1 MEVVQARIRDYLAWE
16 KVMDDLVPKNDEE
29 KKQKGSVDVARL
41 QTLKINI
48 DKAKGK
54 VPEAIRQ
61 AYCIVV
67 TVSDKDEVQAFKISV
82 AGEAHFETIKNDSR
96 SRVKDTAITADALLS
111 HGPYNLWKGGETS
124 RKVKD
129 LAGAFAQLP
138 HLPKMLKSQ
147 AIVQTLVEG
156 CVEGTFVLKLTRPDR
171 TFRTWWRTQP
181 DDNALKDPAME
192 LVLPEAAELAEIPGD
207 LFSPNVLP
215 DLWTGDEITVQAVQ
229 DYFDG
234 KRVVQVD
241 KGGFTEPVPVPTAS
255 AEAVNTAINE
265 AVAAGKVWLL
275 SGPASLLAEPVPAGV
290 MTATSKLCVPPTT
303 ITVPEILPANLPDA
317 WSGEETNALAIA
329 TALSQKAGKTLPWKT
344 VKDVIGASLQ
354 ARFTQLVDGSTPWP
368 CDLPAAQ
375 TVKIKVA
382 PAGTG
387 GGTGGG
393 DDGDDETGGRQPQ
406 LLVASAPFEPSEIQ
420 DLADL
425 IPQLLE
431 FKAKAKVP
439 LRFHVRLEV
448 GDGTE
453 RPAEEVIVEVN
464 KLIEGL
470 KEGFRVG

>member
-1 MEVVQARIRDYLAWE
+1 M
-16 KVMDDLVPKNDEE
+16 
-29 KKQKGSVDVARL
+29 
-41 QTLKINI
+41 
-48 DKAKGK
+48 
-54 VPEAIRQ
+54 
-61 AYCIVV
+61 
-67 TVSDKDEVQAFKISV
+67 
-82 AGEAHFETIKNDSR
+82 
-96 SRVKDTAITADALLS
+96 
-111 HGPYNLWKGGETS
+111 
-124 RKVKD
+124 
-129 LAGAFAQLP
+129 
-138 HLPKMLKSQ
+138 
-147 AIVQTLVEG
+147 
-156 CVEGTFVLKLTRPDR
+156 
-171 TFRTWWRTQP
+171 
-181 DDNALKDPAME
+181 
-192 LVLPEAAELAEIPGD
+192 
-207 LFSPNVLP
+207 
-215 DLWTGDEITVQAVQ
+215 
-229 DYFDG
+229 
-234 KRVVQVD
+234 
-241 KGGFTEPVPVPTAS
+241 
-255 AEAVNTAINE
+255 
-265 AVAAGKVWLL
+265 
-275 SGPASLLAEPVPAGV
+275 
-290 MTATSKLCVPPTT
+290 
-303 ITVPEILPANLPDA
+303 
-317 WSGEETNALAIA
+317 
-329 TALSQKAGKTLPWKT
+329 
-344 VKDVIGASLQ
+344 IGASLQ

>member
-1 MEVVQARIRDYLAWE
+1 
-16 KVMDDLVPKNDEE
+16 MDDLVPKNDEE

-265 AVAAGKVWLL
+265 ALQPERCGSCPAPRACWPSRFRRGDDSYIEVVCPAHDYYRAGD
-275 SGPASLLAEPVPAGV
+275 P
-290 MTATSKLCVPPTT
+290 
-303 ITVPEILPANLPDA
+303 
-317 WSGEETNALAIA
+317 SGELA
-329 TALSQKAGKTLPWKT
+329 
-344 VKDVIGASLQ
+344 
-354 ARFTQLVDGSTPWP
+354 RRLVGR
-368 CDLPAAQ
+368 
-375 TVKIKVA
+375 
-382 PAGTG
+382 
-387 GGTGGG
+387 G
-393 DDGDDETGGRQPQ
+393 DQCPGDCHGPISEGRQD
-406 LLVASAPFEPSEIQ
+406 VA
-420 DLADL
+420 
-425 IPQLLE
+425 
-431 FKAKAKVP
+431 
-439 LRFHVRLEV
+439 V
-448 GDGTE
+448 GK
-453 RPAEEVIVEVN
+453 RS
-464 KLIEGL
+464 KM
-470 KEGFRVG
+470 